1 MCGTAVIVVTSRGRE
16 RIRFDP
22 EVPIDEYLARF
33 WQDLIGRVSG
43 PMKFRLVLQP
53 AVAAFF
59 AVRAG
64 LRDVRDGRTP
74 YLWSVFAH
82 GQRRPDLLRE
92 GWRDVGRVLVAA
104 VAIDLVY
111 QAAVLHAFHPV
122 DALIVAALLAF
133 VPYVLLRGPVNRLL
147 RARR

>member
-1 MCGTAVIVVTSRGRE
+1 MIVVTRGGRE
-16 RIRFDP
+16 RIGFDP
-22 EVPIDEYLARF
+22 EVPIDDYLGRL
-33 WQDLIGRVSG
+33 WQDLLGRVSG
-43 PMKFRLVLQP
+43 PMRFRLVLQP

-64 LRDVRDGRTP
+64 LRDAREGRSP

-82 GQRRPDLLRE
+82 GPRRPDLLRE

-133 VPYVLLRGPVNRLL
+133 VPYILFRGPVNRLL

>member
-1 MCGTAVIVVTSRGRE
+1 MRGSG
-16 RIRFDP
+16 FDP

-53 AVAAFF
+53 GVAAFF

-64 LRDVRDGRTP
+64 LRDAREGRSP

-82 GQRRPDLLRE
+82 GERRPDLLRE
-92 GWRDVGRVLVAA
+92 GWRDVGKVLVTA

-111 QAAVLHAFHPV
+111 QAAVFQAFHPV
-122 DALIVAALLAF
+122 EALIVATLLAI
-133 VPYVLLRGPVNRLL
+133 VPYIVLRGPVNRLL
-147 RARR
+147 RTRR